1 MEKLLKEKDEKYIK
15 ELFEKNLEDPVELVL
30 FLQGENGDKV
40 TRFNSQYFSYTEEI
54 VKELVALSDKVS
66 LTVYKDNKEKEAE
79 YKVKEISALF
89 VEGKNTNKNVSYYG
103 IPSGHEFSSLLE
115 DIMDASK
122 GKTSLSEKTKTE
134 LKRITEPTE
143 ILVFVTPSCPYCP
156 RAVRTAHQMAM
167 ENDKINGVMIEANE
181 FPEWSQKYS
190 VQAVPKVIINDKVQ
204 FEGALPE
211 DAYLENVM
219 KGAGKIILK

>member
-1 MEKLLKEKDEKYIK
+1 MERLLKEKDVKYIK
-15 ELFEKNLEDPVELVL
+15 DLFEKNLKDPVELVL

-40 TRFNSQYFSYTEEI
+40 TKFNSQYFPYTEEI
-54 VKELVALSDKVS
+54 LKELVEISDKLK

-89 VEGKNTNKNVSYYG
+89 VEGKNTNKNVVYYG

-122 GKTSLSEKTKTE
+122 GETE
-134 LKRITEPTE
+134 LSASTKLAIKKINKPTE

-167 ENDKINGVMIEANE
+167 ENELINGVMIEANE

-190 VQAVPKVIINDKVQ
+190 VYAVPKIVINDKVQ

-211 DAYLENVM
+211 DQFLAQVLE
-219 KGAGKIILK
+219 GAK